1 MLLFFEFKIYK
12 NLFLYFYF
20 NLMKTLNLNEKKF
33 QLEIDVFKFLS
44 DYVERINSFVKKNQI
59 DPDLHQDIIQRL
71 SDQLTEKEKH

>member
-1 MLLFFEFKIYK
+1 
-12 NLFLYFYF
+12 
-20 NLMKTLNLNEKKF
+20 MKTLNLNEKKF

>member
-1 MLLFFEFKIYK
+1 
-12 NLFLYFYF
+12 
-20 NLMKTLNLNEKKF
+20 MKTLNLNEKKF

-59 DPDLHQDIIQRL
+59 DSDLHQDIIQRL